1 MIYRK
6 TLQVLQ
12 NIRDLSSGLLT
23 ESASDGGQGTSMGLG
38 LTRGA
43 LKRKRGQGLGVF
55 RDRCVG
61 GGHTMGHTHALFPSL
76 PLSVIASYAARRGH
90 RSHVLSPTPNAQEQ
104 GMEQGRQTVKSELS
118 RRETL

>member
-61 GGHTMGHTHALFPSL
+61 GGHTHALFPSL